1 VRQQESV
8 PGARQRFRGHI
19 QEELKPEAETTN
31 EPSINHWRMRGET
44 VSDGFLHF
52 LQRLFGLGSDRPK
65 QAQPAP
71 PSKKNRPS
79 VAPKRKGNGSAK
91 KEPPGDKRAKKEP
104 PSRDK
109 PTKKV
114 AAKPKPGTRPKAP
127 PSAASTE
134 ASAEVPSHGPHG
146 ARQKESSKEMDKRK
160 TEPRANPAPPPA
172 GPAFDPKFAVLVSG
186 NDIVITLMGTSYSV
200 TYFKRKNSPG
210 LFAKDITLK
219 DDPHI
224 PMTSAEFL
232 TGAWKLAN
240 DKARELGWIV

>member
-1 VRQQESV
+1 MS
-8 PGARQRFRGHI
+8 G
-19 QEELKPEAETTN
+19 
-31 EPSINHWRMRGET
+31 
-44 VSDGFLHF
+44 GFLHF
-52 LQRLFGLGSDRPK
+52 LQRLFGVSGDRPK

-79 VAPKRKGNGSAK
+79 HAPKRKDKGSAK
-91 KEPPGDKRAKKEP
+91 KEPSGDKPAKKES

-109 PTKKV
+109 PAKKV

-127 PSAASTE
+127 PSTAPTE
-134 ASAEVPSHGPHG
+134 ASGAVPSHEQPHG
-146 ARQKESSKEMDKRK
+146 DRQKESPKEMVAPFVYAPATPEKPERK
-160 TEPRANPAPPPA
+160 TDPGAKPTPPA
-172 GPAFDPKFAVLVSG
+172 GPAFDPKFGVLVSG
-186 NDIVITLMGTSYSV
+186 NDIVITLMGTRYSV

-240 DKARELGWIV
+240 DKARDLGWIV

>member
-1 VRQQESV
+1 
-8 PGARQRFRGHI
+8 
-19 QEELKPEAETTN
+19 
-31 EPSINHWRMRGET
+31 

-52 LQRLFGLGSDRPK
+52 LQRLFGLGGDRPK
-65 QAQPAP
+65 QTQPAP
-71 PSKKNRPS
+71 PSKKSPS
-79 VAPKRKGNGSAK
+79 HAPKRKGKGSANK
-91 KEPPGDKRAKKEP
+91 KPSGEKPAKKGS

-109 PTKKV
+109 PAKKV
-114 AAKPKPGTRPKAP
+114 AAKPKPRTRPKAP
-127 PSAASTE
+127 ASTATAE
-134 ASAEVPSHGPHG
+134 ASGEVPPHERPHG
-146 ARQKESSKEMDKRK
+146 DRQKESAKEMAAPSVSAPAMPEKPERK
-160 TEPRANPAPPPA
+160 TEPGAKPEPPA
-172 GPAFDPKFAVLVSG
+172 GPAFDPKFEVLVSG

-240 DKARELGWIV
+240 DKARDLGWIA

>member
-1 VRQQESV
+1 
-8 PGARQRFRGHI
+8 
-19 QEELKPEAETTN
+19 
-31 EPSINHWRMRGET
+31 M
-44 VSDGFLHF
+44 SDGFLHF
-52 LQRLFGLGSDRPK
+52 LQRLFGLGGDRPK

-79 VAPKRKGNGSAK
+79 HAPKRKGKGSAK
-91 KEPPGDKRAKKEP
+91 KEPPGDKPAKKEP
-104 PSRDK
+104 PSRDRHA
-109 PTKKV
+109 KKV
-114 AAKPKPGTRPKAP
+114 AAKPKSGTRPKAP
-127 PSAASTE
+127 PSAAPTE
-134 ASAEVPSHGPHG
+134 ASGEVPWHRPHG
-146 ARQKESSKEMDKRK
+146 DRQKESPKEMAAPSVYAPATPEKPERK
-160 TEPRANPAPPPA
+160 TEQGEPALPPA
-172 GPAFDPKFAVLVSG
+172 WTAFDPKFGVLVAG

>member
-1 VRQQESV
+1 
-8 PGARQRFRGHI
+8 
-19 QEELKPEAETTN
+19 
-31 EPSINHWRMRGET
+31 M
-44 VSDGFLHF
+44 SDGFLHF
-52 LQRLFGLGSDRPK
+52 LQRLFGLGGGRPK

-79 VAPKRKGNGSAK
+79 HAPKRKGKGSAK
-91 KEPPGDKRAKKEP
+91 KEPPGDKPAKKEP

-114 AAKPKPGTRPKAP
+114 AAKPKPGTRPKSP
-127 PSAASTE
+127 PSAARTE
-134 ASAEVPSHGPHG
+134 ASGEVPSHERPHG
-146 ARQKESSKEMDKRK
+146 DQQKESPKEMAAPSVYAPATPQKPERK
-160 TEPRANPAPPPA
+160 TEPAVKPEPPSA
-172 GPAFDPKFAVLVSG
+172 GPAFDPKFILLVSG

-224 PMTSAEFL
+224 PMTSAKFL